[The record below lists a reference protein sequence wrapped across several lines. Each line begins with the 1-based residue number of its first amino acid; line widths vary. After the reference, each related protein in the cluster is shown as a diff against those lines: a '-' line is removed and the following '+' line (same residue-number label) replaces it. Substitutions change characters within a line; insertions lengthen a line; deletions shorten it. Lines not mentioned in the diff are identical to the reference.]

1 MGSWPG
7 PAQPV
12 ASCCATAHCHAT
24 AAAEPPSGQETRGEE
39 GREEGDLH
47 VMLINMRFM
56 YDLIASV
63 HLGTISVT
71 FRMLLLSNEVP
82 KIHTGNDSPSLI

>member
-1 MGSWPG
+1 
-7 PAQPV
+7 
-12 ASCCATAHCHAT
+12 
-24 AAAEPPSGQETRGEE
+24 
-39 GREEGDLH
+39 